1 MINVLSH
8 TWQLKTS
15 GLMMHMAMYVVVCN
29 QELDV
34 CRKRNKEGKPDTS
47 ECFATIGSWKDS
59 LVLFNARLEQ
69 NYLTR

>member
-1 MINVLSH
+1 
-8 TWQLKTS
+8 
-15 GLMMHMAMYVVVCN
+15 MMHMAMYVVVCN